1 MSSIFDV
8 LSPKQAAVVITGGL
22 SLAVGYALLK
32 GEVFLMPYSVSRKQN
47 PRAFYVLL
55 AIIVVALIISV
66 SKAVKAYESVAAPPN
81 SAPIVSKG

>member
-22 SLAVGYALLK
+22 SLAVGYALVK

-55 AIIVVALIISV
+55 AIIVVALAVSISR
-66 SKAVKAYESVAAPPN
+66 AVKAYEPAAAPPN
-81 SAPIVSKG
+81 PATITSKG